1 MTNQPKIDRIAVYN
15 KLDGHC
21 AYCGDKIG
29 FSVMQVDHIIP
40 KRNFEWHVKNRFKVP
55 PFLKHLTEKDVNHI
69 DNLFPS
75 CKTCNTW
82 KTAFDIETFRDE
94 LEKQIKRLNN
104 YSANYR
110 MAKRY
115 GLVEET
121 DKPIVFYFEKIDF
134 RP

>member
-1 MTNQPKIDRIAVYN
+1 MTRQPKIDRIAVYN
-15 KLDGHC
+15 KFNGRC
-21 AYCGDKIG
+21 AYCGGEIG
-29 FSVMQVDHIIP
+29 FSMMQIDHIIP
-40 KRNFEWHVKNRFKVP
+40 RRNFLWHVKNRFKVP
-55 PFLKHLTEKDVNHI
+55 LFLKHLTENDVNHI

-75 CKTCNTW
+75 CKTCNSW

-121 DKPIVFYFEKIDF
+121 EKPIIFYFE
-134 RP
+134 RNRS

>member
-1 MTNQPKIDRIAVYN
+1 M
-15 KLDGHC
+15 
-21 AYCGDKIG
+21 
-29 FSVMQVDHIIP
+29 M
-40 KRNFEWHVKNRFKVP
+40 HVKNRFKVP

-75 CKTCNTW
+75 CKTCNSW
-82 KTAFDIETFRDE
+82 KTVFDLETFRDE
-94 LEKQIKRLNN
+94 LEKQIKRLNS

-121 DKPIVFYFEKIDF
+121 EKPIVFYFETMDSDNDLYQRGCAGLGEEITDTGIVRERQKITT
-134 RP
+134 